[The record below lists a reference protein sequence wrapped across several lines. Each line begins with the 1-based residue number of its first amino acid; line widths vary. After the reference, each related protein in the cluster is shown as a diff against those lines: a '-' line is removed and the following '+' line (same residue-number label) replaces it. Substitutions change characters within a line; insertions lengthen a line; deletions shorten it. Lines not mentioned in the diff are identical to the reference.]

1 MSIEVFN
8 RYEKKF
14 IMDHETYETLR
25 KALTSHMVPDE
36 YSKRNGFYT
45 ISNIYYD
52 TPEDELILKS
62 LEKPLYKE
70 KLRLRAYGVPKLDDK
85 VFLEI
90 KKKYKGLVNKRRSTL
105 ILDEAYDFIASRQL
119 PEKRSHQ
126 NRQVLKEIAFLM
138 SRYDVQPSIYVAYDR
153 IALFGEDLRIT
164 FDRNIRTRMTDLHLE
179 SGDHGRL
186 ILPKDQWLMEVK
198 AEKTL
203 PIWFVRLLSDNKLY
217 PTSFSKVGKAYLTRD
232 QETHHIIHK
241 GEIVSC
247 LNPYSLQQPV
257 AL

>member
-14 IMDHETYETLR
+14 IMDQQTYEIIRQELSAHMTLD
-25 KALTSHMVPDE
+25 A

-52 TPEDELILKS
+52 TPEDVMILKS

-70 KLRLRAYGVPKLDDK
+70 KLRLRAYGVPRTEDQ

-105 ILDEAYDFIASRQL
+105 VLDEAYDFIMSRQL
-119 PEKRSHQ
+119 PDKKEHQ

-138 SRYDVQPSIYVAYDR
+138 QRYDIQPSIYVAYDR
-153 IALFGEDLRIT
+153 IAMFGEELRIT
-164 FDRNIRTRMTDLHLE
+164 FDRNIRTRTTDLKLE
-179 SGDHGRL
+179 SGDYGRL
-186 ILPKDQWLMEVK
+186 LIPEDQWLMEVK

-203 PIWFVRLLSDNKLY
+203 PLWFVRLLSEQKLY

-232 QETHHIIHK
+232 QEKRLSINK
-241 GEIVSC
+241 GEIVTC
-247 LNPYSLQQPV
+247 LNPYSLRQPV
-257 AL
+257 AR